1 MSVIKRRTRGKQ
13 FVRHTTR
20 LERENHET
28 LHAYAQFLAESAEY
42 VLNQLVETKLAK
54 DKEFVAWRV
63 EHPESF
69 VPSPGSPAKKGT
81 HTARDIGRSPVAQ
94 AQPEVASAAVAG
106 SARR

>member
-13 FVRHTTR
+13 FVRYTTR

-28 LHAYAQFLAESAEY
+28 LYAYAQFLSESPEY
-42 VLNQLVETKLAK
+42 VLNQLVEAKLAK

-69 VPSPGSPAKKGT
+69 VPAPGSPAKKGT
-81 HTARDIGRSPVAQ
+81 RTARDIGRSAVAQ
-94 AQPEVASAAVAG
+94 PQPEVGSAVAG
-106 SARR
+106 SGRR